1 MYTYIESLFSLSIP
15 SPDPFLL
22 ILPHPR
28 TLQWRQNVTWLCC
41 SAENWHEAYF
51 RFKFH
56 FRPGV
61 DKRLPW
67 CLQTFAVVSTN
78 VCRGVFRLLPWCRQ
92 TFAVVFTNFCRGV
105 DKLLP
110 WPFQTFAVVFTNFCR
125 GVFRLS
131 LPWCS
136 QTFAVVSTNFCRGDF
151 KLFPCLPNRFF
162 VSFKI
167 KLQLPKT

>member
-1 MYTYIESLFSLSIP
+1 MNLKRVQAMYTYIESLSSLSFP

-56 FRPGV
+56 FRRGV
-61 DKRLPW
+61 DK
-67 CLQTFAVVSTN
+67 
-78 VCRGVFRLLPWCRQ
+78 LLPWCRQ

-110 WPFQTFAVVFTNFCR
+110 WR
-125 GVFRLS
+125 
-131 LPWCS
+131 S
-136 QTFAVVSTNFCRGDF
+136 QTFSVLTKSFLRQFQNKVSYL
-151 KLFPCLPNRFF
+151 KLKGQN
-162 VSFKI
+162 
-167 KLQLPKT
+167 